1 MQVEVVDAVVSWVV
15 VAVVVGVGVRPPL
28 RRAAHHLLLHPLAV
42 LPSNL
47 TILTFEPWNKMFEIF
62 VPKSYVLQFS
72 NRKMTE
78 RENTG
83 FSQIYFKLRLLSSTC
98 QTEQLWGQAR
108 GRGLEVADARD
119 GGQEDLDA
127 PFQSWTLHLRKASN
141 LDGLQV
147 GRTGEVESC
156 TARFGY
162 GCGGEQRIRSLENFE
177 NLKTG
182 QLWWWHQQ
190 YGIAKESEERWE
202 MTWMKISLI
211 QMKMRVDYSWSQSG
225 TFQNWS

>member
-62 VPKSYVLQFS
+62 VPKSYVLQFA

-78 RENTG
+78 CDNTG

-98 QTEQLWGQAR
+98 QTEQL
-108 GRGLEVADARD
+108 
-119 GGQEDLDA
+119 
-127 PFQSWTLHLRKASN
+127 
-141 LDGLQV
+141 
-147 GRTGEVESC
+147 
-156 TARFGY
+156 
-162 GCGGEQRIRSLENFE
+162 
-177 NLKTG
+177 
-182 QLWWWHQQ
+182 
-190 YGIAKESEERWE
+190 
-202 MTWMKISLI
+202 
-211 QMKMRVDYSWSQSG
+211 
-225 TFQNWS
+225 